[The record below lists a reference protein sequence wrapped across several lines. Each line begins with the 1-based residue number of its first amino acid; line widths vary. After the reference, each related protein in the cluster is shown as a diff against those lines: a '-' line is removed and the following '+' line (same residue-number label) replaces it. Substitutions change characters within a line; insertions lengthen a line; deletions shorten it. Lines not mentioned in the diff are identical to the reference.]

1 VYFVFVRL
9 GWNIIRSGKDDFI
22 GDWGICIMAAF
33 ISVVIQRL
41 FADGMF
47 GEQAIVPCTIFAIMD
62 ILWQFNAQTDRNMIK
77 DQNNYYTKKKF
88 DSIENEPDN
97 C

>member
-1 VYFVFVRL
+1 
-9 GWNIIRSGKDDFI
+9 
-22 GDWGICIMAAF
+22 
-33 ISVVIQRL
+33 
-41 FADGMF
+41 MF